1 MKDEADDFQERV
13 TPNTFVDK
21 IWIEI
26 WIRSRTN
33 PDIRKIF
40 AREHVKNQLKRKGK
54 NEGPT
59 IDEKTPKF
67 VIETA
72 GVLDPEDEEVSGDN
86 DEV

>member
-1 MKDEADDFQERV
+1 
-13 TPNTFVDK
+13 
-21 IWIEI
+21 
-26 WIRSRTN
+26 
-33 PDIRKIF
+33 
-40 AREHVKNQLKRKGK
+40 LKRKGK